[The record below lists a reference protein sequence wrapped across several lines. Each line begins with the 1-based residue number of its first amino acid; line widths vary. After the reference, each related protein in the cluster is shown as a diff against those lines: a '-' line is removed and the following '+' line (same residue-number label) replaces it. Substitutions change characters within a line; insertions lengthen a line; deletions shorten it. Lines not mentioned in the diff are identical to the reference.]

1 MKYFLTKERIKE
13 WLYINLGI
21 LLMALAYSF
30 FLEPKNIVIGG
41 VSGLAIIFKHLW
53 NLDPAFVIL
62 VLNVALLLIGL
73 FILGK
78 DFFIK
83 TIYGSLIFPLFV
95 KLLSLLAQ
103 AINFK
108 LDDFFLIVAF
118 SSILS
123 GVGLG
128 LVIKHGGTTGGTE
141 IPQKILFKLFH
152 MPFSV
157 SLYILDG
164 LVIAAGYIV
173 YRNIEVILYALIYLA
188 IVGLVMDAII
198 FSGFNKRAVYII
210 SKKHDQI
217 KERLLHDFD
226 RGVTGIKVTGEYT
239 NQEKKML
246 LCVLSSAEYYKLRT
260 IIEEIDPNAFYF
272 AVRASEVRGEGFTY
286 ERQ

>member
-164 LVIAAGYIV
+164 LVIAAAYIV

-217 KERLLHDFD
+217 KERLLYDFD

-239 NQEKKML
+239 NQEQKML

>member
-30 FLEPKNIVIGG
+30 FLEPKNIVMGG

-164 LVIAAGYIV
+164 LVIAAAYIV

-239 NQEKKML
+239 NQEQKML

>member
-164 LVIAAGYIV
+164 LVIAAAYIV

-188 IVGLVMDAII
+188 IVGLVMDTII

-239 NQEKKML
+239 NQEQKML

>member
-164 LVIAAGYIV
+164 LVIAAAYIV

-188 IVGLVMDAII
+188 IVGLVMDVII

-239 NQEKKML
+239 NQEQKML

>member
-1 MKYFLTKERIKE
+1 
-13 WLYINLGI
+13 
-21 LLMALAYSF
+21 MALAYSF

-128 LVIKHGGTTGGTE
+128 LVIKHGE
-141 IPQKILFKLFH
+141 Q
-152 MPFSV
+152 
-157 SLYILDG
+157 
-164 LVIAAGYIV
+164 LVELKFLK
-173 YRNIEVILYALIYLA
+173 NLI
-188 IVGLVMDAII
+188 
-198 FSGFNKRAVYII
+198 
-210 SKKHDQI
+210 
-217 KERLLHDFD
+217 
-226 RGVTGIKVTGEYT
+226 
-239 NQEKKML
+239 
-246 LCVLSSAEYYKLRT
+246 
-260 IIEEIDPNAFYF
+260 
-272 AVRASEVRGEGFTY
+272 
-286 ERQ
+286 

>member
-73 FILGK
+73 FILGT

-164 LVIAAGYIV
+164 LVIAAAYIV

-239 NQEKKML
+239 NQEQKML

>member
-21 LLMALAYSF
+21 LLMSLAYSF

-164 LVIAAGYIV
+164 LVIAAAYIV

-239 NQEKKML
+239 NQEQKML

>member
-164 LVIAAGYIV
+164 LVIAAAYIV

-239 NQEKKML
+239 NQEQKML

>member
-62 VLNVALLLIGL
+62 VLNVALLFIGL

-164 LVIAAGYIV
+164 LVIAAAYIV

-239 NQEKKML
+239 NQEQKML

>member
-188 IVGLVMDAII
+188 IVGLVIDAII

-217 KERLLHDFD
+217 KERLLYDFD

-239 NQEKKML
+239 NQEQKML

>member
-239 NQEKKML
+239 NQEQKML